1 MTQIQTKQ
9 MTLGYN
15 GKTIVSG
22 FDITAKSGEIL
33 GIIGPN
39 GAGKTT
45 ILRALAGL
53 MNPSSGAAFL
63 DGKALDGLS
72 ASDRA
77 RSIGLV
83 SQSETQ
89 AWSLNVEDIVMMG
102 RTPHRGWFLPF
113 SGADRDFVDQVL
125 EQTGLTD
132 FRDRPIDKLSGG
144 ERQRVM
150 IARALAQNPKV
161 MLLDEPTAS
170 LDIHHQIQVL
180 SLVRQLVEQQKLLA
194 IIAIHDLTLAAR
206 FCDRLVLLHRG
217 RAFAIGP
224 PAEVLKS
231 QNLKKVFGIEAQ
243 LYRDPYGQWALSVHT
258 TAQERTSNVR

>member
-1 MTQIQTKQ
+1 MNQIQTERL
-9 MTLGYN
+9 TLGYN
-15 GKTIVSG
+15 GKTIISG
-22 FDITAKSGEIL
+22 FDITAQSGEIV

-53 MNPSSGAAFL
+53 MIPRDGAAL
-63 DGKALDGLS
+63 LNGENIQHLS
-72 ASDRA
+72 AADRA

-83 SQSETQ
+83 PQ
-89 AWSLNVEDIVMMG
+89 AESHAWPISVEDIVMMG
-102 RTPHRGWFLPF
+102 RTPHRGWFMPF
-113 SGADRDFVDQVL
+113 SGKDHQFVGRVL
-125 EQTGLTD
+125 QQTGLTD
-132 FRDRPIDKLSGG
+132 FRHRSIDKLSGG

-180 SLVRQLVEQQKLLA
+180 SLVRQLVEQQSLLA

-206 FCDRLVLLHRG
+206 FCDRLVLLYEG
-217 RAFAIGP
+217 QAFAIGT
-224 PAEVLKS
+224 PAEVLKPH
-231 QNLKKVFGIEAQ
+231 NLKKVFGIEAQ

-258 TAQERTSNVR
+258 TAHERQHNVG